1 MPGELPRTPARGS
14 QWQSCRRRAR
24 CIRRSTAPS
33 CEIAGADEESASSR
47 WIEKP
52 RYCVR
57 SGVGL
62 ALETSAV
69 SERRAEKTV
78 RSNDTRVSTTSPELQ
93 EIRVLSPARRDP
105 FDGWCNGA
113 DDVPHRLQTVV
124 VVPRER
130 LRIDLA
136 SDFDPFPFGKTPH
149 GTWLESQ
156 CLTRD
161 LV

>member
-105 FDGWCNGA
+105 FDGWGNGA
-113 DDVPHRLQTVV
+113 GDVAIGRFKRTVALQSSDRFSAADSQEWRDMHDPRRRLHAGQ
-124 VVPRER
+124 
-130 LRIDLA
+130 
-136 SDFDPFPFGKTPH
+136 SGKNRK
-149 GTWLESQ
+149 S
-156 CLTRD
+156 
-161 LV
+161 